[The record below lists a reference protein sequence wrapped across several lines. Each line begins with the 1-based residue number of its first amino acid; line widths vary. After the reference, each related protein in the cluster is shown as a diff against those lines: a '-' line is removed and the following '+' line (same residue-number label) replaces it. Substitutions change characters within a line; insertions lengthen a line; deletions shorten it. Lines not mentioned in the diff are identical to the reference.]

1 MTLPTSQS
9 KPTAPDDGGWVG
21 TFIRRPVLTVVVNLL
36 IIVAG
41 IAALQG
47 IGVRELPDVDRPV
60 VSIRT
65 SYEGATPQTMDAQI
79 TSIIEGAVSRVPGVS
94 NISSSSSYGS
104 SRVTIEFSSSSDLDA
119 AAMDV
124 RDAVAGIRSRLPSDL
139 REEPRVVKAD
149 DDASPMMRLIVAST
163 SLSEREM
170 THLARGV
177 IEDRLSAVA
186 GVASA
191 TSYGL
196 RPRTIEVRANQVAL
210 SARGLG
216 LSDLMA
222 AIAKAAVSAP
232 SGALE
237 NATQQLLV
245 RAEAPVQTPA
255 DVGALELTSTTRVSD
270 VAYVRWAFQEAT
282 AITRLDG
289 KTAIGFEIIR
299 QAQSNTIAI
308 SDAVRST
315 VADLQKSLP
324 AGVEISVVSDD
335 AIFIREAVNEVIT
348 SLLLATAIVI
358 LVILMF
364 LASIGATI
372 APAVAIPISLVG
384 TLALVWLAG
393 FSINIITLLAF
404 VVATGIVVDD
414 AIVVIENIARHRA
427 RGVGPRAAAVL
438 GTREIVFAVLST
450 TATLVAVFIPVSFT
464 PGVVGR
470 LFSEFGFVL
479 AFAVTTSSFVA
490 LTLCPMLA
498 SKLGTGSAIR
508 TTEQPTSRLERIG
521 DAIGALYARLLDW
534 CLAGRWLII
543 AACLVFA
550 GFAVLAYTSIPRE
563 ITPTEDR
570 GVIQIR
576 LGTQQGTNLDYML
589 SKAKIVEEVLG
600 ELKARGEVTDV
611 LSMVGRGG
619 ANRAFIIAPLAHWSK
634 RERSQQQ
641 IQRELLTRLAD
652 VAGLSVTVLSPNS
665 LGIRGGGQ
673 GLRFAVVGTEYDRIA
688 DAATALAQRLQQVP
702 GFRAARTDFETTQ
715 PQLSVRID
723 RETATKL
730 GVSID
735 TLTSLINVMVDYGKA
750 SDLFIG
756 DEIVEV
762 QVKAGGRPID
772 DPSDLSN
779 LFVKTSSGSFVALST
794 LVRME
799 EVAIAPTLAREGRRR
814 AVPVS
819 VQLDQG
825 MYLGNAVESMRAVAV
840 ETLPRDLSIVLL
852 GEAKTL
858 GDTTQSTTFVFGIA
872 LLIVFLVLAAQFESV
887 VSALVIL
894 ITVPFGLAAAI
905 FAIVLTGGTL
915 NVYSQ
920 IGLVL
925 LVGIMAKNGILI
937 VEFADQRRNEG
948 ARVATAIRD
957 AAILRLRPVSMTMA
971 STVLGALPLIFASGA
986 GAESRLAL
994 GWVIIGGLGFATIFT
1009 LFLTPVVYR
1018 ILAPLAH
1025 ARVHETQLLID
1036 ELKSAVEQPPAVHQ
1050 REA

>member
-1 MTLPTSQS
+1 MTPTKPEPGPTS
-9 KPTAPDDGGWVG
+9 PDDGGWIG
-21 TFIRRPVLTVVVNLL
+21 TFIRRPVLTVVINLL

-47 IGVRELPDVDRPV
+47 IEVRELPDVDRPV
-60 VSIRT
+60 VSVRT

-94 NISSSSSYGS
+94 NISSNSSYGS
-104 SRVTIEFSSSSDLDA
+104 SRITIEFSSATNLDA

-124 RDAVAGIRSRLPSDL
+124 RDAVAGIRNRLPRDM

-149 DDASPMMRLIVAST
+149 DDASPIMRLIVTSA
-163 SLSEREM
+163 SLSESEM
-170 THLARGV
+170 TDLARGV
-177 IEDRLSAVA
+177 IEDRLSAVE

-210 SARGLG
+210 SARGLAV
-216 LSDLMA
+216 SDLMD
-222 AIAKAAVSAP
+222 AIAKASVSAP
-232 SGALE
+232 SGALQ

-245 RAEAPVQTPA
+245 RAEAPVQTPD
-255 DVGALELTSTTRVSD
+255 DVGALELNATTRVSD

-289 KTAIGFEIIR
+289 KTAIGVEIIR

-308 SDAVRST
+308 SNAVRGT
-315 VADLQKSLP
+315 VADLQRSLP
-324 AGVEISVVSDD
+324 AGVEISIVSDD
-335 AIFIREAVNEVIT
+335 AVFIREAVSEVIT
-348 SLLLATAIVI
+348 SLLLASAIVVV
-358 LVILMF
+358 VILIF

-384 TLALVWLAG
+384 TLAVVWFAG
-393 FSINIITLLAF
+393 FSINILTLLAF

-427 RGVGPRAAAVL
+427 MGAGPRAAAVL
-438 GTREIVFAVLST
+438 GTRQIVFAVLAT
-450 TATLVAVFIPVSFT
+450 TATLAAVFIPVSFM
-464 PGVVGR
+464 PGVVGN

-479 AFAVTTSSFVA
+479 AFAVATSSFVA
-490 LTLCPMLA
+490 LTLCPLLA
-498 SKLGTGSAIR
+498 SRFGTGSAIR
-508 TTEQPTSRLERIG
+508 TADTPPNRLERMG
-521 DAIGALYARLLDW
+521 DAIGGYYARALDW
-534 CLAGRWLII
+534 CIGLRWLII
-543 AACLVFA
+543 AACLIFA
-550 GFAVLAYTSIPRE
+550 GFAWLAYAKIPRE

-570 GVIQIR
+570 GVIQVR

-589 SKAKIVEEVLG
+589 SRAKIVEEALA
-600 ELKARGEVTDV
+600 EFKARGEVTDV
-611 LSMVGRGG
+611 LSMIGRGG
-619 ANRAFIIAPLAHWSK
+619 ANRAFVIAPLAHWSE
-634 RERSQQQ
+634 RTRSQQE
-641 IQRELLTRLAD
+641 IQAELQAKLAN
-652 VAGLSVTVLSPNS
+652 VAGLSVSIMSPNS

-673 GLRFAVVGTEYDRIA
+673 GLRFAVAGTDYDRIA
-688 DAATALAQRLQQVP
+688 DAATALAQRLQETP
-702 GFRAARTDFETTQ
+702 GFRSARTDYDTTQ

-735 TLTSLINVMVDYGKA
+735 TLTSLINIMVDYGKA
-750 SDLFIG
+750 ADLFIG
-756 DEIVEV
+756 DEIVEI
-762 QVKAGGRPID
+762 QVKPGGRPID
-772 DPSDLSN
+772 DPSDLNN
-779 LFVKTSSGSFVALST
+779 LFVKTGSGRFVALST

-799 EVAIAPTLAREGRRR
+799 EVAIAPTLSREGRRR
-814 AVPVS
+814 AVALS
-819 VQLDQG
+819 AQLDEG
-825 MYLGNAVESMRAVAV
+825 MFLGNAVESMRAVAADV
-840 ETLPRDLSIVLL
+840 LPSDMSVVLL

-858 GDTTQSTTFVFGIA
+858 GDTTQSTAFVFGMA
-872 LLIVFLVLAAQFESV
+872 FLVVFLVLAAQFESV

-894 ITVPFGLAAAI
+894 ITVPFGLAAAA

-937 VEFADQRRNEG
+937 VEFADQRRDEG
-948 ARVATAIRD
+948 ATVASAIRD
-957 AAILRLRPVSMTMA
+957 AAILRLRPVMMTMA
-971 STVLGALPLIFASGA
+971 STVLGAVPLVVATGA
-986 GAESRLAL
+986 GAEARLAL
-994 GWVIIGGLGFATIFT
+994 GWVVIGGLGFATIFT

-1018 ILAPLAH
+1018 ILAPLSKPRAQ
-1025 ARVHETQLLID
+1025 ETQILVD
-1036 ELKSAVEQPPAVHQ
+1036 ELKAAPKPV
-1050 REA
+1050 